1 MTMLR
6 TGWGGADGLVLTAGI
21 LGLAISV
28 LSIIMIYTV
37 KPIAFAPGP
46 GLWLFAVFS
55 LIAAVAGGVGAS
67 QARYEA
73 EA

>member
-1 MTMLR
+1 VTLV
-6 TGWGGADGLVLTAGI
+6 TGWGGANGLVLVGGI

-28 LSIIMIYTV
+28 VSIVMIYTV
-37 KPIAFAPGP
+37 KPIALAPGV

-67 QARYEA
+67 QAGRAA

>member
-1 MTMLR
+1 
-6 TGWGGADGLVLTAGI
+6 
-21 LGLAISV
+21 
-28 LSIIMIYTV
+28 MIYTV